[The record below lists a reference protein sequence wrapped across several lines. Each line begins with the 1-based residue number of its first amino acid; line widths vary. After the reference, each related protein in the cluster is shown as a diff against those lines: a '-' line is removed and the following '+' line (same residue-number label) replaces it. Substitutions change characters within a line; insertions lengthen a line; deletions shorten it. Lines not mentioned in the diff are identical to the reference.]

1 MDLRGP
7 FSIACPTRE
16 LLDQLAD
23 KWSMLVLMA
32 VREHPVR
39 FNALKRAIEGISQ
52 KVLTHTLRKL
62 ECNGLVTR
70 TVFAA
75 VPVKVEYSIT
85 PLGESLVI
93 LLAPLR
99 EWAIENLP
107 HVEQAR
113 KLAAASRQPSD
124 IPSED

>member
-32 VREHPVR
+32 VKDHPVR
-39 FNALKRAIEGISQ
+39 FNTLKRAIEGISQ
-52 KVLTHTLRKL
+52 KVLTQTLRKL

-70 TVFAA
+70 TVFPTL
-75 VPVKVEYSIT
+75 PVKVEYGIT
-85 PLGESLVI
+85 PLGESLVH
-93 LLAPLR
+93 LLEPIR
-99 EWAIENLP
+99 EWAIANMP
-107 HVEQAR
+107 QVEQAR
-113 KLAAASRQPSD
+113 LLAKERS
-124 IPSED
+124 